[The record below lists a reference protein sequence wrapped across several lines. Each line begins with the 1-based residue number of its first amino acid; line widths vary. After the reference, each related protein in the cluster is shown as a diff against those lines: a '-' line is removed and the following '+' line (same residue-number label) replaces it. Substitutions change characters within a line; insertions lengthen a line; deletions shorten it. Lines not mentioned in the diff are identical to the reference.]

1 MNQIFKFK
9 NIFRI
14 LLLITPN
21 YSNKDYKNAKEIY
34 KENIKKFHSKNI
46 KLITK
51 INKNAKF
58 SLKIYG
64 MDGTIKYSSKKFN
77 FDKIMKIIDNMPYE
91 KLKKKLSLY
100 EDYNPKTT
108 VPGLGFKDEDTAVK
122 TVKKIEKK
130 PKIYQYQVIN
140 TLYNRAKYHPH
151 QTKDMR
157 KAMKI
162 FKQWLDSYKTKKGG
176 KEKYPYLDLK
186 IINYY
191 DKLAEHYNISR
202 KARGLEEPKTTDEG
216 FLTVYK
222 KYDAKN
228 LKDIPVRKNN
238 PSGANWEKTRIN
250 RINAK
255 LGQMKR
261 QKLPF
266 FNKDGNPTKM
276 HTILIMW
283 AYSPYQSK
291 IEKIMNN
298 NSLKL

>member
-21 YSNKDYKNAKEIY
+21 YSNKDYKNVKEIY

-46 KLITK
+46 KLVTK

-91 KLKKKLSLY
+91 KLKKKVNHY
-100 EDYNPKTT
+100 MKIIIQKTT

-191 DKLAEHYNISR
+191 DKLAEHYNI
-202 KARGLEEPKTTDEG
+202 
-216 FLTVYK
+216 F
-222 KYDAKN
+222 
-228 LKDIPVRKNN
+228 
-238 PSGANWEKTRIN
+238 
-250 RINAK
+250 
-255 LGQMKR
+255 
-261 QKLPF
+261 
-266 FNKDGNPTKM
+266 
-276 HTILIMW
+276 
-283 AYSPYQSK
+283 
-291 IEKIMNN
+291 
-298 NSLKL
+298 